1 MKRLLSLIC
10 LVVVCHAATALAR
23 MSHKFSTAL
32 RYAGTGSGFVGFAAL
47 QGVDPAS
54 PANRLETHT
63 STRPPFARYEFS
75 EKSGLDNANI
85 LRDVE
90 YAAVDGISLK
100 LDLYLPDT
108 PDPSTLIVWV
118 HGGAWRSGSKD
129 RVAIK
134 DMVQRGFAIASVN
147 YRLTPVAPFP
157 ANVHDIKA
165 SIRFLRA
172 HAGRYGFK
180 EDPVV
185 IAGASAGGHLAALV
199 GVTNGHA
206 ALEGTVGEYT
216 NQSSDTAAIVSF
228 YGASNLTTILKQS
241 TPHGLGVREP
251 ALQLLLGGSPE
262 EFPATAKM
270 ASPVFHA
277 DASDPP
283 LLLIHGDQDPQ
294 MPINQAHELH
304 GVYKRLGRPVQ
315 FEVIYG
321 GGHGGAPFFDRERL
335 DLVHDFLRRH
345 LDKGPN

>member
-1 MKRLLSLIC
+1 MKRTLSLLC
-10 LVVVCHAATALAR
+10 LGVVGHAASA
-23 MSHKFSTAL
+23 
-32 RYAGTGSGFVGFAAL
+32 
-47 QGVDPAS
+47 Q
-54 PANRLETHT
+54 
-63 STRPPFARYEFS
+63 
-75 EKSGLDNANI
+75 DNANI

-90 YAAVDGISLK
+90 YAVVDAISLK
-100 LDLYLPDT
+100 LDLYLPAT
-108 PDPSTLIVWV
+108 PRPPTLIVWV

-129 RVAIK
+129 RVGIV
-134 DMVQRGFAIASVN
+134 DMLQRGFAIASVD

-165 SIRFLRA
+165 AIRFLRA
-172 HAGRYGFK
+172 HAEGFGFR
-180 EDPVV
+180 EEPMV

-206 ALEGTVGEYT
+206 ELEGTVGEHT
-216 NQSSDTAAIVSF
+216 DQSSDTAAIVSF

-241 TPHGLGVREP
+241 TPHGLGVRVP

-262 EFPATAKM
+262 EFPEKAEL

-283 LLLIHGDQDPQ
+283 LLLIHGDQDHQ
-294 MPINQAHELH
+294 MPINQSHELH
-304 GVYKRLGRPVQ
+304 GVYKRLDRPVQ

-345 LDKGPN
+345 LNNRPN